1 MYYETLNELTGYRQ
15 FEELTLQQYLQ
26 NLVDKHKIKIAKG
39 NFSVVLIPE
48 DKPYFIK
55 YGPTTKVSIHG

>member
-26 NLVDKHKIKIAKG
+26 NLVDKHKIKIASG
-39 NFSVVLIPE
+39 NFSVVLIPD
-48 DKPYFIK
+48 DKPYVYKIW
-55 YGPTTKVSIHG
+55 SDDHGFDV